1 MYYFARDDRVYRAFA
16 ELLDRHKDP
25 IQTKVGRRLRWQ
37 LNTLR
42 TQLEGRSRNYRVS
55 VAYRFGYPLGLTRTF
70 CQAKVETL
78 AKELDEGQG
87 P

>member
-1 MYYFARDDRVYRAFA
+1 MYYFARDDRVYRAFV
-16 ELLDRHKDP
+16 ELLDRHKDS

-55 VAYRFGYPLGLTRTF
+55 VAYRFGYTLGLTRKF
-70 CQAKVETL
+70 CKAKVETIE
-78 AKELDEGQG
+78 KEIDEGKG
-87 P
+87 N